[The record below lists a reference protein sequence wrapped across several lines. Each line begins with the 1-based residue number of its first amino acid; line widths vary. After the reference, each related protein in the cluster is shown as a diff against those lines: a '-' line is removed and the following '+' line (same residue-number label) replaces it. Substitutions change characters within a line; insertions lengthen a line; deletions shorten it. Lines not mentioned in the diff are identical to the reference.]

1 MAIARYLTLAGISS
15 LAFLSALSA
24 CSDDHEDDQ
33 LCTGD
38 TVVTRTDPS
47 ADFSLYTTFAV
58 SPTTAPAPAL
68 PQDVTAN
75 LAIAN
80 AAAVAELRALGL
92 TQVEPDSDPPPD
104 LGLFNIAG
112 TKQEVGTTWICVPGY
127 YWTGWGYIWD
137 PCAWMSEI
145 PVVYTE
151 GTVVV
156 GLADVAATKV
166 VFGGVLQGILECG
179 GDTAARIQSG
189 VERIFAQYPTAN

>member
-1 MAIARYLTLAGISS
+1 MAIARYLTLAGVSS
-15 LAFLSALSA
+15 LAFLSTVSA
-24 CSDDHEDDQ
+24 CSDDHEDDN

-38 TVVTRTDPS
+38 TVVTRMDPA

-58 SPTTAPAPAL
+58 FPEAVPAVDVPA
-68 PQDVTAN
+68 DVTTN

-80 AAAVAELRALGL
+80 AAAAAELREIGL
-92 TQVEPDSDPPPD
+92 TQVEPDADPPPN
-104 LGLFNIAG
+104 LGLFNVAA
-112 TKQEVGTTWICVPGY
+112 TMQEVGTTWICVPGY
-127 YWTGWGYIWD
+127 YWSGWGYIWD

-145 PVVYTE
+145 PVKYTE
-151 GTVVV
+151 GTVIV

-189 VERIFAQYPTAN
+189 VERIFTQYPKPD